1 MKKIITITAL
11 LIATIY
17 STASIAHTGHGNN
30 NIFHAH
36 DGAGYFL
43 VMLIV
48 GLLVGFVTYYDYK
61 KNIHKKRP
69 NSEKSELGL

>member
-1 MKKIITITAL
+1 MNIITKITSL
-11 LIATIY
+11 LIPAIY

-30 NIFHAH
+30 NILHAH

-43 VMLIV
+43 VMIII

-61 KNIHKKRP
+61 KNIRK
-69 NSEKSELGL
+69 